1 MSTISIAAGPFAH
14 DRSSVNRIMLDV
26 CLALLPATL
35 FGLVMFGWP
44 AINLWLVTCASAL
57 ATEAVCLRLLDQPM
71 RRLLDGSALL
81 TGWLL
86 AVSLPPWAPWWI
98 GAGGSL
104 FAIGVGKQLYGGIGQ
119 NIFNPAMLARVAL
132 LIAFPLQMSTWA
144 LPHPLFSSAA
154 PGFFDSLAI
163 TFGGAPLA
171 DGMTGATALGGL
183 KTELTLNRSADDI
196 LASSFSTISSLFGS
210 TPGSLGETSELLLLL
225 GGLWLIRRRII
236 HWEIPVTMLASVF
249 LMATL
254 AYLINPERYAGG
266 LYHLTSGG
274 LLLGAFFIATD
285 PVTSPISRN
294 GRLIFG
300 TCCGVMV
307 YVIRTWGSF
316 PEAVAFAVLF
326 MNSLTPLIDRYWRP
340 RAYGRNVRGKPLVA
354 AKWTS
359 QVKEVDKV

>member
-1 MSTISIAAGPFAH
+1 MSTISVAAGPFAH

-26 CLALLPATL
+26 CLALAPATL

-57 ATEAVCLRLLDQPM
+57 ATEAVCLHLLGQPM

-98 GAGGSL
+98 GVGGSV
-104 FAIGVGKQLYGGIGQ
+104 FAIGIGKQLYGGIGQ

-132 LIAFPLQMSTWA
+132 LIAFPLQMTTWA
-144 LPHPLFSSAA
+144 LPQPLFSASA

-163 TFGGAPLA
+163 TFAGAPLA
-171 DGMTGATALGGL
+171 DGMTGATALGNL
-183 KTELTLNRSADDI
+183 KTELTLNRTAEEILGESFNVISA
-196 LASSFSTISSLFGS
+196 LFGS
-210 TPGSLGETSELLLLL
+210 TPGSLGETSELLLLV
-225 GGLWLIRRRII
+225 GGVWLVLRRII
-236 HWEIPVTMLASVF
+236 HWEIPVAMLASVF
-249 LMATL
+249 VMATF
-254 AYLINPERYAGG
+254 AYLIDPERYAGG

-274 LLLGAFFIATD
+274 LILCAFFIATD
-285 PVTSPISRN
+285 PVTSPISRV

-300 TCCGVMV
+300 VSCGVLI
-307 YVIRTWGSF
+307 YVIRAWGSF
-316 PEAVAFAVLF
+316 PEAAAFAVLF

-340 RAYGRNVRGKPLVA
+340 RAYGRNARGKPLVA